1 MKYCIKAINKRTNV
15 YLIMTN
21 PEFNNISDA
30 KKFIKDFSK
39 NLTKVGKLKVVKR
52 GGRK

>member
-1 MKYCIKAINKRTNV
+1 MKYYIKAINKRTNA
-15 YLIMTN
+15 YLIMTI
-21 PEFNNISDA
+21 PVFNNIPDA

-39 NLTKVGKLKVVKR
+39 YLTKEGKFKVVK